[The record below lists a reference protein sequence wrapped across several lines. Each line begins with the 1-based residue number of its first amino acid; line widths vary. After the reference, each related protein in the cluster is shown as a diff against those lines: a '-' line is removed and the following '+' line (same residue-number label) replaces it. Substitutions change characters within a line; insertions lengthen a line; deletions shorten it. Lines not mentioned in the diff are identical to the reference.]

1 MVEKLYK
8 QGDGPLEIARTLK
21 LNMSTTRKMLMDL
34 YEQGRIEMRNT
45 TNKKRYQR
53 MKKDK

>member
-8 QGDGPLEIARTLK
+8 QGEGPLEIARTLK

-45 TNKKRYQR
+45 TNKKIS
-53 MKKDK
+53 KDEER